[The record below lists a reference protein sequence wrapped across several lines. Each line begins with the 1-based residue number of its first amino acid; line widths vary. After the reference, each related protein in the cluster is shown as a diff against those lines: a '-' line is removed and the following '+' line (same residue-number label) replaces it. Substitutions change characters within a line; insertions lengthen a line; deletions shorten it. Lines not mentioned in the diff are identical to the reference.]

1 MVDMINELDG
11 KVAIVT
17 GSARTSAAR
26 AEELARAGAAV
37 VINSVQAKDLCEEV
51 VEGIR
56 AAGGK
61 AIPFMADVRDPDAV
75 TAMAAAATKDFGGID
90 ILVHNAAVRNNT
102 SFEDMDLE
110 TFSTTVDIS
119 IYGMF
124 HLAKAVLPSMKERG
138 GGAIIGVTRHAELQH
153 VAYHGRQ
160 MGRNAHLRLGARSA
174 PYNWAN
180 RLWSELRYGPG
191 EQLRRRQ
198 QPLGSKA
205 DIPLGRMG
213 MPQDMADLS
222 ASSSARCQLHHRP
235 DDTLQRRRVPEF
247 VTRTLQQAQVRRW
260 SNGLMLSLP

>member
-17 GSARTSAAR
+17 GSARNIGRAT

-37 VINSVQAKDLCEEV
+37 VINSVQANDLCEEV

-75 TAMAAAATKDFGGID
+75 TAMAAAASRDFGGID

-102 SFEDMDLE
+102 SFDDMDLE

-138 GGAIIGVTRHAELQH
+138 GGAIIGVGGMTSTRGAATRSHTMA
-153 VAYHGRQ
+153 AK
-160 MGRNAHLRLGARSA
+160 MGLNALIRGLALDLAPYGIRANQVVVGTYDTVRENNPSSA
-174 PYNWAN
+174 PTA
-180 RLWSELRYGPG
+180 
-191 EQLRRRQ
+191 
-198 QPLGSKA
+198 PLGLKGK

-213 MPQDMADLS
+213 MPQDMADLIRFIVGPG
-222 ASSSARCQLHHRP
+222 ASYITGQTIH
-235 DDTLQRRRVPEF
+235 
-247 VTRTLQQAQVRRW
+247 
-260 SNGLMLSLP
+260 SNGGAFLNL